1 MAEGKEGYREM
12 SSVLYEVRDGVAYV
26 TLNRPEVHNA
36 MDPRMMVELAET
48 WLRFEAD
55 DGARVAVVTG
65 AGERAF
71 SAGADLKR
79 LIPLLIRARQPEDE
93 WDRRVLEERVG
104 GVRLLDVALMR
115 LRPLYKP
122 VIAAINGY
130 CLAGGTELALACDL
144 RVAAEHASL
153 GLMEP
158 KRGLIPGGGS
168 MARLPRQI
176 PFCKAMEIL
185 LTGEPMPAQEA
196 WRIGLVNYVVGLSEL
211 MPAAERLAKSIAE
224 NGPLA
229 VRKIKEV
236 VMRSSGLPLEQAYR
250 VENEASRVIMR
261 SEDAREGARA
271 FAERRKPRFMGR

>member
-1 MAEGKEGYREM
+1 MTT
-12 SSVLYEVRDGVAYV
+12 VLYDVQGGIAYV

-36 MDPRMMVELAET
+36 MDPRMVVELAQA

-55 DGARVAVVTG
+55 EGARVAIVTG
-65 AGERAF
+65 AGHQAF

-79 LIPLLIRARQPEDE
+79 LIPLMTRARQPEDE
-93 WDRRVLEERVG
+93 WDRRVLEERVD

-185 LTGEPMPAQEA
+185 LTGEPMAAQEA
-196 WRIGLVNYVVGLSEL
+196 YRVGLVNYVVPLAEL
-211 MPAAERLAKSIAE
+211 MPTAERLARSIAE

-229 VRKIKEV
+229 VRKIKEAV
-236 VMRSSGLPLEQAYR
+236 LRSSGLPLEQAYQ

-271 FAERRKPRFMGR
+271 FAEKRRPQFTGR

>member
-1 MAEGKEGYREM
+1 M
-12 SSVLYEVRDGVAYV
+12 SAVLYEVRDGIAYV

-36 MDPRMMVELAET
+36 MDPRMVVELAEA

-55 DGARVAVVTG
+55 DAARVAIVTG
-65 AGERAF
+65 AGEQAF

-79 LIPLLIRARQPEDE
+79 LIPLVTRARQPEDE
-93 WDRRVLEERVG
+93 WDRRVLYDRVD
-104 GVRLLDVALMR
+104 GVRLIDVALMR
-115 LRPLYKP
+115 FRPLYKP

-153 GLMEP
+153 GLTEP

-176 PFCKAMEIL
+176 PYCKAMEIL
-185 LTGEPMPAQEA
+185 LTGDPMPAQEA
-196 WRIGLVNYVVGLSEL
+196 WRVGLVNYVVPLPHL
-211 MPAAERLAKSIAE
+211 MPTAERLARSIAE

-236 VMRSSGLPLEQAYR
+236 VINSLGLPLQQAFE
-250 VENEASRVIMR
+250 VENEASRIIMR

-271 FAERRKPRFMGR
+271 FAEKRKPEFTGR

>member
-1 MAEGKEGYREM
+1 VSA
-12 SSVLYEVRDGVAYV
+12 VLYQVRDGIAYV

-36 MDPRMMVELAET
+36 MDPRMVVELAEA
-48 WLRFEAD
+48 WLRFEAEE
-55 DGARVAVVTG
+55 GARVAIITG
-65 AGERAF
+65 AGEKAF

-79 LIPLLIRARQPEDE
+79 LIPLITRARQPEDE
-93 WDRRVLEERVG
+93 WDRRVLEERVD

-115 LRPLYKP
+115 LRPLFKP

-144 RVAAEHASL
+144 RVAAEHATL
-153 GLMEP
+153 GLTEP

-168 MARLPRQI
+168 LVRLPRQV
-176 PFCKAMEIL
+176 PYCKAMEIL
-185 LTGEPMPAQEA
+185 LTGEPISAQEA
-196 WRIGLVNYVVGLSEL
+196 WRIGLVNHVVPLERL
-211 MPAAERLAKSIAE
+211 MPTAEGLARSIAE

-236 VMRSSGLPLEQAYR
+236 VVRASGLPLEQAYQ

-271 FAERRKPRFMGR
+271 FAEKRKPRFTGR